1 METKEMEVKC
11 AENYLKAA
19 GLCEQDIDRLQGIGY
34 FGAPA
39 SSRHHLAFEGGL
51 AIHSVNVVDLLLE
64 FRAFADRRSC
74 YLVGMLH
81 DLVKCQSYE
90 KLDGFWKYKAPA
102 FPGHGSA
109 SALIAAELGI
119 ELNPVER
126 AAINWHMGS
135 FDIQGSDREAYNAAL
150 KKYPREL
157 VLTHAADHLASLM
170 ES

>member
-1 METKEMEVKC
+1 METSEMEVKC
-11 AENYLKAA
+11 AERYLKTA
-19 GLCEQDIDRLQGIGY
+19 GLSEQDIDRLQDIGY

-51 AIHSVNVVDLLLE
+51 AVHSMNVVDLLLE
-64 FRAFADRRSC
+64 FRAFADPRSC
-74 YLVGMLH
+74 YMVGMLH
-81 DLVKCQSYE
+81 DLVKCQCYE

-119 ELNPVER
+119 ELDPVER
-126 AAINWHMGS
+126 AAIIWHMGS

-150 KKYPREL
+150 KKFPREL

>member
-1 METKEMEVKC
+1 MKTDEKEVKS
-11 AENYLKAA
+11 AEGYLKTA
-19 GLCEQDIDRLQGIGY
+19 GLSEQDIDRLQGIGY

-39 SSRHHLAFEGGL
+39 SSRHHLAVAGGL
-51 AIHSVNVVDLLLE
+51 AIHSMNVVDVLLE
-64 FRAFADRRSC
+64 FRAFADPRSC

-81 DLVKCQSYE
+81 DLVKCQCYE
-90 KLDGFWKYKAPA
+90 KLDGIWKYKAPA

-119 ELNPVER
+119 ELDPVER
-126 AAINWHMGS
+126 AAIIWHMGS
-135 FDIQGSDREAYNAAL
+135 FDIKGSDREAYNAAL
-150 KKYPREL
+150 KKFPREL

>member
-1 METKEMEVKC
+1 MKTDEKEVKS
-11 AENYLKAA
+11 AEGYLKAA
-19 GLCEQDIDRLQGIGY
+19 GLSEQDIDRLQDIGY

-39 SSRHHLAFEGGL
+39 SSRHHLAVAGGL
-51 AIHSVNVVDLLLE
+51 AIHSMNVVDVLLE
-64 FRAFADRRSC
+64 FRAFADPRSC

-81 DLVKCQSYE
+81 DLVKCQCYE
-90 KLDGFWKYKAPA
+90 KLDGCWKYKAPA

-119 ELNPVER
+119 ELYPVER
-126 AAINWHMGS
+126 AAIIWHMGS
-135 FDIQGSDREAYNAAL
+135 FDVQARDRDAYSAAL

>member
-1 METKEMEVKC
+1 MKTDEKEVKS
-11 AENYLKAA
+11 AEGYLKAA
-19 GLCEQDIDRLQGIGY
+19 GLSEQDIDRLQDIGY

-39 SSRHHLAFEGGL
+39 SSRHHLAVAGGL
-51 AIHSVNVVDLLLE
+51 AIHSMNVVDVLLE
-64 FRAFADRRSC
+64 FRAFTDPRSC

-81 DLVKCQSYE
+81 DLVKCQCYE
-90 KLDGFWKYKAPA
+90 KLDGVWKYKAPA

-119 ELNPVER
+119 ELDPVER
-126 AAINWHMGS
+126 AAIIWHMGS
-135 FDIQGSDREAYNAAL
+135 FDVQGGDRDAYSAAL
-150 KKYPREL
+150 KKFPREL